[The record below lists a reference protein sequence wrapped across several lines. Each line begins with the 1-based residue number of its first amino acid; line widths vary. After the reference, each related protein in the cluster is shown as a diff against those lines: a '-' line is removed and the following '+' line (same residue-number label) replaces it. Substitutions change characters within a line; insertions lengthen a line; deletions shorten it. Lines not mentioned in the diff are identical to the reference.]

1 METIEVFKKRQAQTI
16 EVLNRL
22 LKFLREAQQ
31 FGITIDP
38 KFIIKVESAIN
49 QKEEEKLKIALVGGF
64 SEGKTSIVA
73 AWAEKYDKDKMKISQ
88 AESSDVVSIFNFDD
102 FELIDTPG
110 LFGFKE
116 TVNKEKYMD
125 ITKKYV
131 SEANLILYVMNP
143 NNPIKE
149 SHKDELIWLFKE
161 LNLLS
166 RTVFVLS
173 RFDEE
178 VDIEDESDYEEGLR
192 VKRENILA
200 RLIDFEIIDSFQ
212 ELSIV
217 AVSANP
223 FGQGIDYWL
232 QHMDEFKI
240 ISHIGNLQHATTE
253 KIEKDGGTG
262 AFVLESQRSIIRDV
276 LGREL
281 PLAEQRVQE
290 ATIEFQKFSEAC
302 EDIQADIE
310 KAERKIIKA
319 KIILRE
325 FITDLFTDLILQ
337 AEGTDMET
345 ISAFFQRNI
354 GDEGIVLETRI
365 KNEFERQLGS
375 MANEIGK
382 METSYNASF
391 NHYNSMVGD
400 LALFGIKEGSNF
412 LKSGGIKLTNAGV
425 LATRDFIMPA
435 FKFKPWQAVKIANG
449 ANKFFAGAGAGLGIA
464 IELWDSWSKQKQQEE
479 FARGIR
485 EWVESFNKQRKEY
498 LEFID
503 DQNTFITQF
512 FPSYNELQDRFQ
524 ILKREMIE
532 KEKLQSDF
540 LKWRYDGEVIEAD
553 FEEIS

>member
-1 METIEVFKKRQAQTI
+1 METIEVFKKQQAETI
-16 EVLNRL
+16 EVLKRL
-22 LKFLREAQQ
+22 LKFLREAEQ
-31 FGITIDP
+31 FGIAIDP

-49 QKEEEKLKIALVGGF
+49 QKEEEKLRIALVGGF
-64 SEGKTSIVA
+64 SEGKTSIIA

-88 AESSDVVSIFNFDD
+88 AESSDEVAIFDFDD

-116 TVNKEKYMD
+116 TANKEKYMD

-131 SEANLILYVMNP
+131 SEANLLLYVMNP

-192 VKRENILA
+192 VKRENIRT
-200 RLIDFEIIDSFQ
+200 RLIDFGIIDSSQ
-212 ELSIV
+212 ELSII

-223 FGQGIDYWL
+223 FEQGIDYWL
-232 QHMDEFKI
+232 QHMEEFKK
-240 ISHIGNLQHATTE
+240 ISHIGDLQHATTQ
-253 KIEKDGGTG
+253 KIEKAGSTG
-262 AFVLESQRSIIRDV
+262 ALVLESQQSIIRDI

-290 ATIEFQKFSEAC
+290 ATGEFQKFSEAC
-302 EDIQADIE
+302 EDIQADID
-310 KAERKIIKA
+310 KTDRKISNA
-319 KIILRE
+319 RLTLRE
-325 FITDLFTDLILQ
+325 FVMDLFTDLILQ

-345 ISAFFQRNI
+345 IGAFFQRNI

-365 KNEFERQLGS
+365 QNKFERQLGS
-375 MANEIGK
+375 MAHEIGK

-400 LALFGIKEGSNF
+400 LAFKGVKAGSNF
-412 LKSGGIKLTNAGV
+412 LKNGGVTLTNKGI
-425 LATRDFIMPA
+425 LATRDFIMPE

-449 ANKFFAGAGAGLGIA
+449 ANKYIGVAGAGLGVA
-464 IELWDSWSKQKQQEE
+464 VELWDSWSKIKQQEE
-479 FARGIR
+479 FAQAIR
-485 EWVESFNKQRKEY
+485 EMVKSFNKQRKES
-498 LEFID
+498 LEFIN
-503 DQNTFITQF
+503 DQNTFVTQF
-512 FPSYNELQDRFQ
+512 FPGYTELQDKLQ
-524 ILKREMIE
+524 MMKGEMIE
-532 KEKLQSDF
+532 KEKFQSDF
-540 LKWRYDGEVIEAD
+540 RKWCYDGEIIEAD
-553 FEEIS
+553 FEVIL

>member
-22 LKFLREAQQ
+22 LNFLRDAGQ

-38 KFIIKVESAIN
+38 KFMNKVESAIN
-49 QKEEEKLKIALVGGF
+49 QKAEEKLKIALVGGF

-88 AESSDVVSIFNFDD
+88 AESSDEVAIFNFDD

-116 TVNKEKYMD
+116 TSNKEKYMD
-125 ITKKYV
+125 ITKKYI
-131 SEANLILYVMNP
+131 SEANLLLYVMNP

-149 SHKDELIWLFKE
+149 SHKDELIWLFKD

-178 VDIEDESDYEEGLR
+178 VDIEDESEYEEGLR
-192 VKRENILA
+192 VKKENIRA
-200 RLIDFEIIDSFQ
+200 RLVDFGIIDTSE

-223 FGQGIDYWL
+223 FEQGVDHWL
-232 QHMDEFKI
+232 QHMEEFKK
-240 ISHIGNLQHATTE
+240 ISHIGDLQHATTE
-253 KIEKDGGTG
+253 KIEKAGTTG
-262 AFVLESQRSIIRDV
+262 ALVLESQQSIIRDI

-281 PLAEQRVQE
+281 PVAEQRVQD
-290 ATIEFQKFSEAC
+290 ATVEFQKFREAC
-302 EDIQADIE
+302 EDIQADID
-310 KAERKIIKA
+310 KADRKISNARIT
-319 KIILRE
+319 LRE

-337 AEGTDMET
+337 VEGTDMET

-375 MANEIGK
+375 MAHEIKK

-391 NHYNSMVGD
+391 DHYNSMVGE
-400 LALFGIKEGSNF
+400 LAKNGIKAGGNF
-412 LKSGGIKLTNAGV
+412 MKKGGLTLTNKGI
-425 LATRDFIMPA
+425 LAARDFIMPS
-435 FKFKPWQAVKIANG
+435 FKFKPWQAVKIAKG
-449 ANKFFAGAGAGLGIA
+449 ANTFFAVAGAGLGIA
-464 IELWDSWSKQKQQEE
+464 IDLWDSWSELKQQKE
-479 FARGIR
+479 FARGII

-503 DQNTFITQF
+503 NQNTFITQF
-512 FPSYNELQDRFQ
+512 FPSYQELQDRIQ
-524 ILKREMIE
+524 MMKSEMIV
-532 KEKLQSDF
+532 KEKFQSDF
-540 LKWRYDGEVIEAD
+540 RKWRDDGEIIEAD
-553 FEEIS
+553 FEVIS

>member
-1 METIEVFKKRQAQTI
+1 METIEVFKKQQAETI
-16 EVLNRL
+16 EVLKRL
-22 LKFLREAQQ
+22 LKFLREAEQ
-31 FGITIDP
+31 FGIAIDP

-49 QKEEEKLKIALVGGF
+49 QKEEEKLRIALVGGF
-64 SEGKTSIVA
+64 SEGKTSIIA

-88 AESSDVVSIFNFDD
+88 AESSDEVAIFDFDD

-116 TVNKEKYMD
+116 TANKEKYMD

-131 SEANLILYVMNP
+131 SEANLLLYVMNP

-192 VKRENILA
+192 VKRENIRT
-200 RLIDFEIIDSFQ
+200 RLIDFGIIDSSQ
-212 ELSIV
+212 ELSII

-223 FGQGIDYWL
+223 FEQGIDYWL
-232 QHMDEFKI
+232 QHMEEFKK
-240 ISHIGNLQHATTE
+240 ISHIGDLQHATTQ
-253 KIEKDGGTG
+253 KIEKAGSTG
-262 AFVLESQRSIIRDV
+262 ALVLESQQSIIRDI

-290 ATIEFQKFSEAC
+290 ATGEFQKFSEAC
-302 EDIQADIE
+302 EDIQADID
-310 KAERKIIKA
+310 KTDRKISNA
-319 KIILRE
+319 RLTLRE
-325 FITDLFTDLILQ
+325 FVVDLFTDLILQ

-345 ISAFFQRNI
+345 IGAFFQRNI

-365 KNEFERQLGS
+365 QNEFERQLGS
-375 MANEIGK
+375 MAHEIGK

-400 LALFGIKEGSNF
+400 LAFKGVKAGSNF
-412 LKSGGIKLTNAGV
+412 LKNGGVTLTNKGI

-449 ANKFFAGAGAGLGIA
+449 ANKVIGVAGAGLGVA
-464 IELWDSWSKQKQQEE
+464 VELWDSWSKKKQQEE
-479 FARGIR
+479 FAQTIR
-485 EWVESFNKQRKEY
+485 EMVESFNKQRKES
-498 LEFID
+498 LEFIN
-503 DQNTFITQF
+503 DQNTFVTQF
-512 FPSYNELQDRFQ
+512 FPGYTELQDKLQ
-524 ILKREMIE
+524 MMKSEMIE
-532 KEKLQSDF
+532 KEKFQSDF
-540 LKWRYDGEVIEAD
+540 RNWRYDGEIIEAD
-553 FEEIS
+553 FEVIS

>member
-1 METIEVFKKRQAQTI
+1 METIEIFKQRQAQTI
-16 EVLNRL
+16 NVLNRL
-22 LKFLREAQQ
+22 LVFLRDAEQ
-31 FGITIDP
+31 FGIIIDP
-38 KFIIKVESAIN
+38 KFMNKVENAIN

-88 AESSDVVSIFNFDD
+88 AESSDEVAIFNFDD

-116 TVNKEKYMD
+116 TSNKEKYMD
-125 ITKKYV
+125 ITKKYI
-131 SEANLILYVMNP
+131 SEANLVLYVMNP

-149 SHKDELIWLFKE
+149 SHKDELIWLFKD

-178 VDIEDESDYEEGLR
+178 VDIEDDSEYEEGLR
-192 VKRENILA
+192 VKTDNIRV
-200 RLIDFEIIDSFQ
+200 RLIDFGIIDSSE

-223 FGQGIDYWL
+223 FEQGVDHWL
-232 QHMDEFKI
+232 QHMEEFKK
-240 ISHIGNLQHATTE
+240 ISHIGDLQHATTE
-253 KIEKDGGTG
+253 KIKKAGTTG
-262 AFVLESQRSIIRDV
+262 VLVLESQRSIIRDV

-281 PLAEQRVQE
+281 PLAEKRVQE
-290 ATIEFQKFSEAC
+290 ATMEFQKFKETC
-302 EDIQADIE
+302 EDIQVDID
-310 KAERKIIKA
+310 KTDRKISNARIN
-319 KIILRE
+319 LRE

-337 AEGTDMET
+337 VEGTDMET
-345 ISAFFQRNI
+345 IGAFFQRNI

-375 MANEIGK
+375 MAHEIKK

-391 NHYNSMVGD
+391 NHYNSVVGEF
-400 LALFGIKEGSNF
+400 AKSGIKAGGNF
-412 LKSGGIKLTNAGV
+412 MQKGGLTLTNKGI
-425 LATRDFIMPA
+425 LAARDFIMPS
-435 FKFKPWQAVKIANG
+435 FKFKPWQAVKIAKG
-449 ANKFFAGAGAGLGIA
+449 ANTFFAVAGAGLGIA
-464 IELWDSWSKQKQQEE
+464 IDLWDSWSELKQQKE

-503 DQNTFITQF
+503 NQNTFITQF
-512 FPSYNELQDRFQ
+512 FPSYQELQDRIQ
-524 ILKREMIE
+524 MMKSEMIV
-532 KEKLQSDF
+532 KEKFQSDF
-540 LKWRYDGEVIEAD
+540 RKWRDDGEIIEAD
-553 FEEIS
+553 FEVIS

>member
-22 LKFLREAQQ
+22 LNFLRDAGQ

-38 KFIIKVESAIN
+38 KFMNKVESAIN
-49 QKEEEKLKIALVGGF
+49 QKAEEKLKIALVGGF

-88 AESSDVVSIFNFDD
+88 AESSDEVAIFNFDD

-116 TVNKEKYMD
+116 TSNKEKYMD
-125 ITKKYV
+125 ITKKYI
-131 SEANLILYVMNP
+131 SEANLLLYVMNP

-149 SHKDELIWLFKE
+149 SHKDELIWLFKD

-178 VDIEDESDYEEGLR
+178 VDIEDESEYEEGLR
-192 VKRENILA
+192 VKKENFRA
-200 RLIDFEIIDSFQ
+200 RLVDFGIIDTSE

-223 FGQGIDYWL
+223 FEQGVDHWL
-232 QHMDEFKI
+232 QHMEEFKK
-240 ISHIGNLQHATTE
+240 ISHIGDLQHATTE
-253 KIEKDGGTG
+253 KIEKAGTTG
-262 AFVLESQRSIIRDV
+262 ALVLESQQSIIRDI

-281 PLAEQRVQE
+281 PVAEQRVQD
-290 ATIEFQKFSEAC
+290 ATVEFQKFREAC
-302 EDIQADIE
+302 EDIQADID
-310 KAERKIIKA
+310 KADRKISNARIT
-319 KIILRE
+319 LRE

-337 AEGTDMET
+337 VEGTDMET

-375 MANEIGK
+375 MAHEIKK

-391 NHYNSMVGD
+391 DHYNSMVGE
-400 LALFGIKEGSNF
+400 LAKNGIKAGGNF
-412 LKSGGIKLTNAGV
+412 MKKGGLTLTNKGI
-425 LATRDFIMPA
+425 LAARDFIMPS
-435 FKFKPWQAVKIANG
+435 FKFKPWQAVKIAKG
-449 ANKFFAGAGAGLGIA
+449 ANTFFAVAGAGLGIA
-464 IELWDSWSKQKQQEE
+464 IDLWDSWSELKQQKE

-503 DQNTFITQF
+503 NQNTFITQF
-512 FPSYNELQDRFQ
+512 FPSYQELQDRIQ
-524 ILKREMIE
+524 MMKSEMIV
-532 KEKLQSDF
+532 KEKFQSDF
-540 LKWRYDGEVIEAD
+540 RKWRDDGEIIEAD
-553 FEEIS
+553 FEVIS

>member
-1 METIEVFKKRQAQTI
+1 METIEVFKKRQAETI
-16 EVLNRL
+16 EVLKRL
-22 LKFLREAQQ
+22 LKFLREAEQ
-31 FGITIDP
+31 FGIDIDP
-38 KFIIKVESAIN
+38 KFMIKVESAIN

-64 SEGKTSIVA
+64 SEGKTSIIA

-88 AESSDVVSIFNFDD
+88 AESSDEVAIFDFDD

-116 TVNKEKYMD
+116 TANKEKYMD

-131 SEANLILYVMNP
+131 SEANLLLYIMNP

-192 VKRENILA
+192 VKRENIRN
-200 RLIDFEIIDSFQ
+200 RLIDFGIIDSSQ
-212 ELSIV
+212 ELSII

-223 FGQGIDYWL
+223 FEQGIDYWL
-232 QHMDEFKI
+232 QHMEEFKK
-240 ISHIGNLQHATTE
+240 ISHIGDLQYATTE
-253 KIEKDGGTG
+253 KIEKAGSTG
-262 AFVLESQRSIIRDV
+262 AFFLESQQSIIRDI

-290 ATIEFQKFSEAC
+290 ATGEFQKFSEAC
-302 EDIQADIE
+302 EDIQADIA
-310 KAERKIIKA
+310 KTDRKISNA
-319 KIILRE
+319 RLTLRE
-325 FITDLFTDLILQ
+325 FVMDLFTDLILQ

-345 ISAFFQRNI
+345 IGAFFQRNI

-365 KNEFERQLGS
+365 QNEFERQLGS
-375 MANEIGK
+375 MAHEIGK

-400 LALFGIKEGSNF
+400 LAFKGVKAGSNF
-412 LKSGGIKLTNAGV
+412 LKNGGVTLTNKGI
-425 LATRDFIMPA
+425 LAARDFIMPA
-435 FKFKPWQAVKIANG
+435 FKFKPWQAVKIADG
-449 ANKFFAGAGAGLGIA
+449 ANKFIGGAGVGLGIA
-464 IELWDSWSKQKQQEE
+464 VELWDSWSKKKQQEE
-479 FARGIR
+479 FAQTIR
-485 EWVESFNKQRKEY
+485 EMVESFNKQRKES
-498 LEFID
+498 LEFIN
-503 DQNTFITQF
+503 DQNTFVTQF
-512 FPSYNELQDRFQ
+512 FPGYTELQDKLQ
-524 ILKREMIE
+524 MMKNEMSD

-540 LKWRYDGEVIEAD
+540 QKWCYDGEIIEAD
-553 FEEIS
+553 FEVIS

>member
-1 METIEVFKKRQAQTI
+1 METIEVFKKRQAETV
-16 EVLNRL
+16 EVLKRL
-22 LKFLREAQQ
+22 LKFLREAEQ
-31 FGITIDP
+31 FGIAIDP

-49 QKEEEKLKIALVGGF
+49 QKEEEKLRIALVGGF
-64 SEGKTSIVA
+64 SEGKTSIIA

-88 AESSDVVSIFNFDD
+88 AESSDEVAIFDFDD

-116 TVNKEKYMD
+116 TANKEKYMD

-131 SEANLILYVMNP
+131 SEANLLLYVMNP

-192 VKRENILA
+192 VKRENIRS
-200 RLIDFEIIDSFQ
+200 RLIDFGIIDSSQ
-212 ELSIV
+212 ELSII

-223 FGQGIDYWL
+223 FEQGIDYWL
-232 QHMDEFKI
+232 QHMEEFKK
-240 ISHIGNLQHATTE
+240 ISHIGDLQHATTQ
-253 KIEKDGGTG
+253 KIEKAGSTG
-262 AFVLESQRSIIRDV
+262 AFVLESQQSIIRDI

-290 ATIEFQKFSEAC
+290 ATGEFQKFSEAC
-302 EDIQADIE
+302 EDIQADID
-310 KAERKIIKA
+310 KTDRKISNA
-319 KIILRE
+319 RLTLRE
-325 FITDLFTDLILQ
+325 FVMDLFTDLILQ

-345 ISAFFQRNI
+345 IGAFFQRNI

-365 KNEFERQLGS
+365 QNEFERQLGS
-375 MANEIGK
+375 MAHEIGK

-400 LALFGIKEGSNF
+400 LAFKGVKAGSNF
-412 LKSGGIKLTNAGV
+412 LKNGGVTLTNKGI
-425 LATRDFIMPA
+425 LAARDFIMPT

-449 ANKFFAGAGAGLGIA
+449 ANKYIGVAGAGLGVA
-464 IELWDSWSKQKQQEE
+464 VELWDSWSKIKQQEE
-479 FARGIR
+479 FA
-485 EWVESFNKQRKEY
+485 Q
-498 LEFID
+498 
-503 DQNTFITQF
+503 
-512 FPSYNELQDRFQ
+512 SYTGN
-524 ILKREMIE
+524 
-532 KEKLQSDF
+532 
-540 LKWRYDGEVIEAD
+540 G
-553 FEEIS
+553 